1 MDVVMPKMGESINEG
16 TIIKWHKKKGDPVK
30 RDEIILEISTD
41 KVDTEIPSPAEG
53 ILSEINFKEGDT
65 VAVGVV
71 LAVIS
76 GEGENAVKEKIE
88 DKIPV
93 VEQKIIEPNKPQ
105 EKVISSEH
113 GELQNIQEESSSNK
127 GELIDIIMPKMGESV
142 MEGTIIKWHKKVG
155 DKIKK
160 DETIFEISTD
170 KVDTEVPSPANGI
183 LAEVLI
189 AEQETV
195 DAGTIVA
202 KLSTSDSLKNNKM
215 MNPSKS
221 SGIVIQAK
229 IDNQEKA
236 EPILMHDNFASGKLA
251 SGEFTSVE
259 NEPSSFL
266 SPLVL
271 NIARQEKVKFEELAK
286 IKGTGLSGRI
296 TKNDLLSYIEKRNQQ
311 KSEPEQREIKE
322 RVVPN
327 TPRENDKSNFNY
339 DSIKPAYNSSEVE
352 IIPMDNIRQRIMQHM
367 INSRDTSVHVSA
379 MLEVDMSKIYHFIQ
393 ENREKYLKEEG
404 IKLTYMPFIARAC
417 VQGLQQFPL
426 VNSTIEGTTIIRK

>member
-53 ILSEINFKEGDT
+53 VLAEINFKEGDT
-65 VAVGVV
+65 VAVGVI

-76 GEGENAVKEKIE
+76 GEGDNAVKEKIE

-170 KVDTEVPSPANGI
+170 KVDTEVPSPADGI

-195 DAGTIVA
+195 DVGTIVA

-215 MNPSKS
+215 INPSES
-221 SGIVIQAK
+221 SGKVIQAK
-229 IDNQEKA
+229 IDNQEKT

-251 SGEFTSVE
+251 PGEFTSVE

-322 RVVPN
+322 RVVLN
-327 TPRENDKSNFNY
+327 TPGENDKSNFNY

-367 INSRDTSVHVSA
+367 INSR
-379 MLEVDMSKIYHFIQ
+379 
-393 ENREKYLKEEG
+393 
-404 IKLTYMPFIARAC
+404 
-417 VQGLQQFPL
+417 
-426 VNSTIEGTTIIRK
+426 